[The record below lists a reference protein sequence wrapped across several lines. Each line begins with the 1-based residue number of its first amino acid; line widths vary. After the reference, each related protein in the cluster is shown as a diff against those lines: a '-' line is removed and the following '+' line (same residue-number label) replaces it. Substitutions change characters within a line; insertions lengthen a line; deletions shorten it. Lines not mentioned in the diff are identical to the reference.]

1 MIALAPDAASV
12 VNLDEITKI
21 ELIVARRLRE
31 RTAGEHRSQAEGAGF
46 DFVGL
51 RDWHSGD
58 RLSAIDWPQST
69 ITNFAP
75 LVVREFDQPSTAT
88 VMAVADLSSSTLC
101 GTARLDATGG
111 RLVGDR
117 WRSNSLRQTPRAP
130 ELRRQWSPTSRH
142 DSPTTPEVTPIA
154 AAVARAIAVIGLSA
168 SFFQDRFG
176 LIAFERDFSHLAG
189 VAPRAG
195 RNHVVHCLE
204 AYLARRGLEP
214 VMHGASVSHTLAG
227 SFRTTSLVPFIS
239 DFLFDDAFD
248 VVRELALLGATHDVF
263 LVLIDSTF
271 AFEMPDVSARWIEV
285 EDAETGAIRTVSR
298 RTFAALGERV
308 REWQARVERAARDAD
323 LDVVRVGLDARK
335 DDLALGEFVAERRLR
350 KPVR

>member
-1 MIALAPDAASV
+1 VIAQAPDAAAV
-12 VNLDEITKI
+12 VDLEEITKI

-58 RLSAIDWPQST
+58 RMSAIDWPQST
-69 ITNFAP
+69 LTNFAP

-88 VMAVADLSSSTLC
+88 VMAVADLSLSTRC
-101 GTARLDATGG
+101 GVRGTVPVTNVTGTVPGQIAT
-111 RLVGDR
+111 
-117 WRSNSLRQTPRAP
+117 
-130 ELRRQWSPTSRH
+130 
-142 DSPTTPEVTPIA
+142 
-154 AAVARAIAVIGLSA
+154 AVARALAVIGLSA

-195 RNHVVHCLE
+195 RNHVVHCLD

-227 SFRTTSLVPFIS
+227 SFRTTSLVPFVS
-239 DFLFDDAFD
+239 DFLFDEAFG
-248 VVRELALLGATHDVF
+248 VIRELALLGATHDVF
-263 LVLIDSTF
+263 LVLIDSAF

-285 EDAETGAIRTVSR
+285 EDAESGATRTVSR
-298 RTFAALGERV
+298 RTFVELGERV

-335 DDLALGEFVAERRLR
+335 DDLALSEFVAERRLR
-350 KPVR
+350 KPAR

>member
-1 MIALAPDAASV
+1 MSGRAPAPGPM

-31 RTAGEHRSQAEGAGF
+31 RTAGEHRSRADGAGF

-69 ITNFAP
+69 LTNFAP
-75 LVVREFDQPSTAT
+75 LVVREFDQPSTVT
-88 VMAVADLSSSTLC
+88 VMAVADLSLSTHC
-101 GTARLDATGG
+101 GV
-111 RLVGDR
+111 VGVPG
-117 WRSNSLRQTPRAP
+117 QAGA
-130 ELRRQWSPTSRH
+130 
-142 DSPTTPEVTPIA
+142 TPIA
-154 AAVARAIAVIGLSA
+154 AVVARALAIIGLSA
-168 SFFQDRFG
+168 AFFQDRFG

-195 RNHVVHCLE
+195 RNHVVHCLD

-214 VMHGASVSHTLAG
+214 VMHGASVSTTLAG

-239 DFLFDDAFD
+239 DFLFDEAFD
-248 VVRELALLGATHDVF
+248 VVRELALLNAAHDVF
-263 LVLIDSTF
+263 LVLIDSAF
-271 AFEMPDVSARWIEV
+271 AFQMPEVSAQWIEV
-285 EDAETGAIRTVSR
+285 EDVEAGTTRTISR
-298 RTFAALGERV
+298 RTFASMGERV
-308 REWQARVERAARDAD
+308 RDWQSGVERAARDAD
-323 LDVVRVGLDARK
+323 LDVVRVGLDPLI

-350 KPVR
+350 KPAR